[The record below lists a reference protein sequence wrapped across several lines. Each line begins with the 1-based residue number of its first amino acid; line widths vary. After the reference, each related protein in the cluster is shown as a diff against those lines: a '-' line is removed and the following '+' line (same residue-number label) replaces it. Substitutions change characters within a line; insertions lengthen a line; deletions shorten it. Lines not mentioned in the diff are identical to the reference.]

1 MAKGEFKKVI
11 SGYDPREVDTYL
23 KEISER
29 EKRITMESEIKIKQ
43 AQAIAASKDSQIA
56 DLKSDIELMG
66 NRIEAFSQVLLQKEE
81 TLSQLKQQNS
91 DIKFT
96 YASELEAIEAQ
107 INQLKQALT
116 QKEQSLAA
124 REQAMAMLMDSFGDA
139 HTVISDSILA
149 AADIILK
156 ARNGA
161 SSARER
167 NQAENDEALAK
178 ASSISKA
185 LDEMFTAFHGF
196 KEKMESVLN
205 DNTYETTYYDNV
217 EVEN

>member
-1 MAKGEFKKVI
+1 
-11 SGYDPREVDTYL
+11 
-23 KEISER
+23 
-29 EKRITMESEIKIKQ
+29 
-43 AQAIAASKDSQIA
+43 
-56 DLKSDIELMG
+56 MG

-91 DIKFT
+91 DIKLT
-96 YASELEAIEAQ
+96 YASELEAIEVQ

-116 QKEQSLAA
+116 QKERSLAA
-124 REQAMAMLMDSFGDA
+124 REQAIVMLMDSFGDA
-139 HTVISDSILA
+139 HTVISDTILA

-178 ASSISKA
+178 ASSICCA
-185 LDEMFTAFHGF
+185 CTNMD
-196 KEKMESVLN
+196 VR
-205 DNTYETTYYDNV
+205 
-217 EVEN
+217 